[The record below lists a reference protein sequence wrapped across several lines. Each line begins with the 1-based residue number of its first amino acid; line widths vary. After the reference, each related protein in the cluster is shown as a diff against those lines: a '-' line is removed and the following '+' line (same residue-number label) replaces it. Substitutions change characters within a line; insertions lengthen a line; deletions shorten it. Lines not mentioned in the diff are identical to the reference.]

1 MDINFSKIK
10 KYTFLGNEKKTK
22 MKKYIIHAPHKCG
35 STIVSKILKSVFD
48 LPRIKVGED
57 IVVNNDSGLMK
68 LRFERLI
75 NPANPA
81 KLVGVNLANDN
92 FIFIPRN
99 PIGITIS
106 MFYSFGYTHK
116 CPAGFT
122 QEQFESKRQK
132 IQKEG
137 LANYINRVTPI
148 NSKKI
153 EKFWNLPATNK
164 VILPYEFM
172 IGNFSEFLKELLQTL
187 DMASV
192 YDKTYE
198 KWKYSFAP
206 IEDKSDLIEAGKLKS
221 HKRTTDIYEW
231 KKKLSNE
238 EQSKLLSEFPFIQQY
253 DDFLNKLL

>member
-1 MDINFSKIK
+1 
-10 KYTFLGNEKKTK
+10 
-22 MKKYIIHAPHKCG
+22 MKKYIVYAPHKCG
-35 STIVSKILKSVFD
+35 STITSRILTDIFN
-48 LPRIKVGED
+48 LPKRLGKETTI
-57 IVVNNDSGLMK
+57 NNDSG
-68 LRFERLI
+68 E
-75 NPANPA
+75 A
-81 KLVGVNLANDN
+81 KLQLLRVMQLNKPENPIDLNKDD

-153 EKFWNLPATNK
+153 EKFWNLSVTK
-164 VILPYEFM
+164 KTILPYEFM
-172 IGNFSEFLKELLQTL
+172 IEDFSRFLKDLLQAL
-187 DMASV
+187 DMTSV

-198 KWKYSFAP
+198 KWKDSFAP
-206 IEDKSDLIEAGKLKS
+206 IEDKSNLIEAGKLKT
-221 HKRTTDIYEW
+221 HKRTTDVYEW

-238 EQSKLLSEFPFIQQY
+238 EQSELLSRSPFVQQY
-253 DDFLNKLL
+253 NDFLNKLL

>member
-1 MDINFSKIK
+1 
-10 KYTFLGNEKKTK
+10 
-22 MKKYIIHAPHKCG
+22 MKKYIVYAPHKCG
-35 STIVSKILKSVFD
+35 STIISRILTDIFN
-48 LPRIKVGED
+48 LPKGPIEETT
-57 IVVNNDSGLMK
+57 INNDSG
-68 LRFERLI
+68 E
-75 NPANPA
+75 A
-81 KLVGVNLANDN
+81 KLQLLRLMQLNKPENPIDLNKDN

-106 MFYSFGYTHK
+106 MFYSFGYTHR
-116 CPAGFT
+116 CPAGST

-137 LANYINRVTPI
+137 LVNYINRVTPI

-153 EKFWNLPATNK
+153 EKFWNLPVTNK

>member
-1 MDINFSKIK
+1 
-10 KYTFLGNEKKTK
+10 
-22 MKKYIIHAPHKCG
+22 MKKYIIYSPHKCG
-35 STIVSKILKSVFD
+35 STVISKILTNIFN
-48 LPRIKVGED
+48 LPKVPIKETT
-57 IVVNNDSGLMK
+57 INNDSG
-68 LRFERLI
+68 E
-75 NPANPA
+75 A
-81 KLVGVNLANDN
+81 KLQFLRLMQLNKPENPIDLNKDD

-106 MFYSFGYTHK
+106 MFYSFGYTHQ
-116 CPAGFT
+116 CPAGST
-122 QEQFESKRQK
+122 QEQFESRRQK

-137 LANYINRVTPI
+137 LVNYINRVTPI

-153 EKFWNLPATNK
+153 EKFWNLPVTNK
-164 VILPYEFM
+164 VTLPYEFM

-198 KWKYSFAP
+198 KWKDSFAP
-206 IEDKSDLIEAGKLKS
+206 IEDKSDLIEAGKLKT
-221 HKRTTDIYEW
+221 HKRTTDVYEW

-238 EQSKLLSEFPFIQQY
+238 ELSKLLSRSPFVQQY